1 MCKLEL
7 IINKNKV
14 VWLGLKLSF
23 ELKLMMKMSVMNDNL
38 AGKLEGLS
46 EIKNRFGLGLSL
58 AKNSNGMFFG
68 LFVGFEMITEES
80 LQIVLC

>member
-1 MCKLEL
+1 MQIRANYKQKHSCL
-7 IINKNKV
+7 
-14 VWLGLKLSF
+14 LGLKLSF
-23 ELKLMMKMSVMNDNL
+23 ELKLMMKMLVMNDNL

-46 EIKNRFGLGLSL
+46 EVKNRFGLGLSL